1 MGVTGAVGA
10 AASSVASAVPTSQ
23 EELKAQLTEA
33 QNKISMLTEQANE
46 GLRQRKATTSSTNSA
61 SSGTSGLAIQ
71 QSPGGVPV
79 PLVAALCLLSF
90 LLAYL
95 LF

>member
-1 MGVTGAVGA
+1 MAA
-10 AASSVASAVPTSQ
+10 AASTVTAAVPTSA
-23 EELKAQLTEA
+23 EELKAQLATA
-33 QNKISMLTEQANE
+33 QDKISSLTAQANE
-46 GLRQRKATTSSTNSA
+46 GLRQRKNAATTRDGGDASA
-61 SSGTSGLAIQ
+61 SSAMAMNTA
-71 QSPGGVPV
+71 PGGVPV